1 MLFKF
6 EFKWKGKS
14 CRLRWFNQLDP
25 RINRRAFSEE
35 EEEKLMAAHRL
46 YGNKWAMIARLFPGR
61 TDNAVKNHWHVI
73 MARKYREQST
83 AYRRRKLS
91 QAVNMRRSI
100 LDDQVV
106 DQTPHPAATTTLLCG
121 SFGTGLSSQSFS
133 SYSAAALGPNV
144 VTNEHL
150 ITANGGEDPTS
161 SYNGFCAEQTPFDFL
176 SAGLCLPLFVIYLS
190 LSLIHI

>member
-1 MLFKF
+1 
-6 EFKWKGKS
+6 
-14 CRLRWFNQLDP
+14 
-25 RINRRAFSEE
+25 
-35 EEEKLMAAHRL
+35 MAAHRL

-150 ITANGGEDPTS
+150 ITANGGEDS
-161 SYNGFCAEQTPFDFL
+161 VSNHNGFCAEQTPFDFL
-176 SAGLCLPLFVIYLS
+176 SAGLFLFSSCYLSIYLLHCFVFCS
-190 LSLIHI
+190 LSYYITVSGHCSMASALIFCPKFTCMYSSLKIM